1 MIIQWTK
8 WVIVGDQP
16 KLCARVPRG
25 AIRTNVSKDILVSQ
39 QSCTVNFSFSDP
51 WSFISREEYFYSNTL
66 SVPYSPP
73 NFSVSALANTFSQSN
88 LLGQSSLHQEWQTRA
103 RAGSHWV
110 VKYFSQGWVTS
121 RLGSQTN
128 KFILNMRSVTVLI
141 NLCGR
146 LLSLSLLMCY
156 LVLHIYSVELL
167 HPLPVPMSHDHEDD
181 GDQETQH
188 GHRD

>member
-16 KLCARVPRG
+16 KLCARVPRD

-73 NFSVSALANTFSQSN
+73 NFSVSALANTLSQSN
-88 LLGQSSLHQEWQTRA
+88 LLGKSSLHQEWQTRA
-103 RAGSHWV
+103 RTGSHWV

-121 RLGSQTN
+121 CLGSQTN
-128 KFILNMRSVTVLI
+128 KFILNIRNVTVLI
-141 NLCGR
+141 NLLDT
-146 LLSLSLLMCY
+146 LLSLSLLMEK
-156 LVLHIYSVELL
+156 LTITKFE
-167 HPLPVPMSHDHEDD
+167 VPSYFN
-181 GDQETQH
+181 TIWWI
-188 GHRD
+188 